1 MTPMRVLVTGAT
13 GRTGAIALKKLRE
26 RSEQF
31 EGIGFARSPQ
41 KVEECFG
48 STAGFFF
55 GDVRDRA
62 SLDRALAGCGGLIIL
77 SSSIPQPK
85 APPQAGQR
93 PEFCFPDGE
102 MPEQIDY
109 EGQVNQI
116 EAAKAAGV
124 SQVVLV
130 SSMGGT
136 QPDHPLNRLG
146 NGNVL
151 VWKRKAE
158 QYLLDSGLTY
168 TIVHPG
174 GLLDQPGG
182 ERELIVGKN
191 DQLLTETPNG
201 VPPALP
207 RADVAEVAVQ
217 ALLCPEA
224 QNKGFDL
231 ISKPA
236 DDPTGQVTQDFA
248 ALFAQTRSGL

>member
-1 MTPMRVLVTGAT
+1 MTQRRVLVTGAT
-13 GRTGAIALKKLRE
+13 GRTGSIALQKLRD
-26 RSEQF
+26 RSDQF
-31 EGIGFARSPQ
+31 DGIGFARSSDKAQ
-41 KVEECFG
+41 ELFG
-48 STAGFFF
+48 STTGFFF
-55 GDVRDRA
+55 GDVRDRS
-62 SLDRALAGCGGLIIL
+62 SLDRALEGCQGLIIL
-77 SSSIPQPK
+77 SSSVPQVKTPPQP
-85 APPQAGQR
+85 GQR
-93 PEFCFPDGE
+93 PEFFFPDGE
-102 MPEQIDY
+102 TPEMVDY
-109 EGQVNQI
+109 EGQCHQI

-124 SQVVLV
+124 THVVLV

-168 TIVHPG
+168 TIIHPG

-182 ERELIVGKN
+182 ERELLVGKA
-191 DQLLTETPNG
+191 DTLLSETPNG
-201 VPPALP
+201 IPPSLP

-217 ALLCPEA
+217 AFLCPEA

-231 ISKPA
+231 ISKPV

-248 ALFAQTRSGL
+248 ALFARTRDGL

>member
-1 MTPMRVLVTGAT
+1 MAQKRVLVTGAT
-13 GRTGAIALKKLRE
+13 GRTGAIALKKLRA
-26 RSEQF
+26 RADHF

-41 KVEECFG
+41 KVQEHFG
-48 STAGFFF
+48 STDGFFF

-62 SLDRALAGCGGLIIL
+62 SLDRALAGCHALIL
-77 SSSIPQPK
+77 LTSSTPQPK
-85 APPQAGQR
+85 GPPQAGQR
-93 PEFCFPDGE
+93 PEFGFPDGE
-102 MPEQIDY
+102 MPENIDY

-116 EAAKAAGV
+116 DAAKAAGV
-124 SQVVLV
+124 SHVVLV

-168 TIVHPG
+168 TIIHPG

-182 ERELIVGKN
+182 ERELLVGK
-191 DQLLTETPNG
+191 DDHLLSETPNG

-217 ALLCPEA
+217 ALLWPEA
-224 QNKGFDL
+224 ANKGFDL

-236 DDPTGQVTQDFA
+236 DDPTGAVTRDFA